1 MSVKPAVSATYVPL
15 DHPRTPGRANV
26 PGPSQQ
32 LVARAT
38 RAAAAAH
45 PDKANRAVHE
55 PPFGF
60 RHSGTTDPGVRVATA
75 KALETVRIPPIRGRA
90 GELKVIGAVIAAV
103 AQGRGGV
110 LVIEGPPGIGKSRL
124 LTEVLALAEKD
135 GVRALF
141 GEAFEY
147 QQ

>member
-15 DHPRTPGRANV
+15 DHPRTPRR
-26 PGPSQQ
+26 PSQQ

-60 RHSGTTDPGVRVATA
+60 RQSGTTDSGAGVRAATA
-75 KALETVRIPPIRGRA
+75 RALETVPIPPIRGRA
-90 GELKVIGAVIAAV
+90 GELKVIGALIAAV
-103 AQGRGGV
+103 A
-110 LVIEGPPGIGKSRL
+110 
-124 LTEVLALAEKD
+124 
-135 GVRALF
+135 
-141 GEAFEY
+141 
-147 QQ
+147 